1 MADESQ
7 NVKIEFPL
15 EVEDGFPPI
24 RVELLHARPVNADQF
39 QVLNSPFFVENVA
52 YGDLV
57 TVTVEA
63 DGRRTFKAC
72 ADPSGFTSLGI
83 IVLEQSVDSAL
94 LDLFRGLGCVIEFGE
109 FGKLRMFA
117 VSIPASVDYHSIQAV
132 LDDLEAADK
141 ISYAELALGQSIQ
154 GERAE
159 Q

>member
-72 ADPSGFTSLGI
+72 ACRPGRHDFKCG
-83 IVLEQSVDSAL
+83 V
-94 LDLFRGLGCVIEFGE
+94 RGLGREELGE
-109 FGKLRMFA
+109 FEHIDPGESGSSEGRYCLINMVHKLGMGLSPVWRSHI
-117 VSIPASVDYHSIQAV
+117 VQIP
-132 LDDLEAADK
+132 
-141 ISYAELALGQSIQ
+141 
-154 GERAE
+154 
-159 Q
+159 